1 VHDVV
6 AALPDPEKE
15 EAVKKVKTIADALRE
30 EGRAA
35 VLAEVEARIHAEVET
50 RIRAERADA
59 LERMRASVEK
69 QLRLKFGALPEHVSA
84 RLAKASLD
92 ELDGIAE
99 RLLFAPSLDAAL
111 DAR

>member
-1 VHDVV
+1 
-6 AALPDPEKE
+6 
-15 EAVKKVKTIADALRE
+15 
-30 EGRAA
+30 
-35 VLAEVEARIHAEVET
+35 
-50 RIRAERADA
+50 
-59 LERMRASVEK
+59 MRASVEK